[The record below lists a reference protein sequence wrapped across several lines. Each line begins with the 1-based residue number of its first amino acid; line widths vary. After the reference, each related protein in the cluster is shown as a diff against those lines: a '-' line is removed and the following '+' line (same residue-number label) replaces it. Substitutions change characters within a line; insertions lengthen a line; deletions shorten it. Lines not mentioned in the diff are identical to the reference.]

1 MQWEC
6 KRFAD
11 LSPEELYRLLQ
22 LRVDVFVVEQRC
34 PYPELDGK
42 DPEALHVFAW
52 DETGFRPIC
61 GCCGRAFP
69 SRKPLWEGWPH
80 GRGAKAWERSC
91 CAGG

>member
-34 PYPELDGK
+34 PYPELG
-42 DPEALHVFAW
+42 
-52 DETGFRPIC
+52 

-80 GRGAKAWERSC
+80 GRGAKAWGRSC